1 MAVSSIS
8 GSSFSTT
15 KLMGQLRR
23 TFSDPLAKDGNVN
36 KGLTGKFNF
45 IQNRLFLTPDPRATS
60 KETNH
65 VTTTRRVGNR
75 FSAKV
80 NVTLEDHTGQTR
92 KDAGFILK
100 KQDDKNYLSMSVSTK
115 QDVRFY
121 RVVDGEKSLI
131 KTVSLDEQIPKNF
144 DMQID
149 VNNSNF
155 DFYVDGEKLLSA
167 KDSTFSGG
175 ELGFGSFRGLGS
187 FSDLEIYQ

>member
-1 MAVSSIS
+1 MAISSVTS
-8 GSSFSTT
+8 SSFSPSSLA
-15 KLMGQLRR
+15 KQLRLSF
-23 TFSDPLAKDGNVN
+23 TDSLQKDGFIK
-36 KGLTGKFNF
+36 KGLTGSFRF
-45 IQNRLFLTPDPRATS
+45 LQNRLFLTPDPRSTT
-60 KETNH
+60 KESNH
-65 VTTTRRVGNR
+65 VTTTRRVGNK

-80 NVTLEDHTGQTR
+80 NVTLEDHTGQSR

-100 KQDDKNYLSMSVSTK
+100 KQDDKNYLSMSISTK

-121 RVVDGEKSLI
+121 RVVNGEKSLI

-144 DMQID
+144 DMQVD

-155 DFYVDGEKLLSA
+155 DFYMNGKKLLSA

-175 ELGFGSFRGLGS
+175 ELGFGSFHGLGS